1 MSRGLLLLLF
11 WTVALVGPRVARA
24 QAQDASGDPEVA
36 ALRASFE
43 YGKYAEVLDRAGA
56 RIDRGGLSEDELVE
70 LHKLAGLAAFN
81 LGRTEDA
88 TRHLR
93 ALLRLDPDYGLDP
106 FVVPPPA
113 VAFMEALKEEMGSEL
128 EFLRQ
133 ERRLRQEREKAEAE
147 RRERERLENE
157 VQRRRAEEL
166 ASQLTVRT
174 VEKRNFLVNFVPF
187 GAGQFQQGR
196 NSLGIVFA
204 ATEGALAVTS
214 IISFFAYDSLFEER
228 DIPLDN
234 VLDPDGKATIKVRYI
249 PTSRGRQADTWQLL
263 KLSSAAGFYTIYALG
278 VVDALY
284 HHEDQVIRTTVEPRA
299 QPPGP
304 SPGALP
310 SRASA
315 PSRDE
320 PSARVGL
327 YRTSGGLGAG
337 LTLFF

>member
-1 MSRGLLLLLF
+1 MNRGLALIALWLVL
-11 WTVALVGPRVARA
+11 WPPTVSLA
-24 QAQDASGDPEVA
+24 QENAGDPEVA
-36 ALRASFE
+36 ALRASFD

-81 LGRTEDA
+81 LGRTEEA
-88 TRHLR
+88 SRHLR
-93 ALLRLDPDYGLDP
+93 ALLRLDPDFSLDP

-113 VAFMEALKEEMGSEL
+113 VAFMEGIKSDMGNEL

-147 RRERERLENE
+147 RRERERVEAE
-157 VQRRRAEEL
+157 VLRRRAEEL
-166 ASQLTVRT
+166 AGQVTVRT

-214 IISFFAYDSLFEER
+214 VISYFAYESLFEER
-228 DIPLDN
+228 TIELDN
-234 VLDPDGKATIKVRYI
+234 VLDEDGKASITVRFI
-249 PTSRGRQADTWQLL
+249 PTNRERQRDTWQLL
-263 KLSSAAGFYTIYALG
+263 KLASAAGFYTIYALG

-284 HHEDQVIRTTVEPRA
+284 HHEDQVVRTSVETRDAPEGDSPRSDVSLT
-299 QPPGP
+299 
-304 SPGALP
+304 SPRRPRIPRPA
-310 SRASA
+310 ASL
-315 PSRDE
+315 
-320 PSARVGL
+320 GL
-327 YRTSGGLGAG
+327 YPTAGGLGAAF
-337 LTLFF
+337 TLSF

>member
-1 MSRGLLLLLF
+1 MSRGLPVLLCMLTLG
-11 WTVALVGPRVARA
+11 TPAAAV
-24 QAQDASGDPEVA
+24 AQDSGDPEVA

-56 RIDRGGLSEDELVE
+56 RIDRGDLGEDDLVE

-81 LGRTEDA
+81 LGRTDDA

-113 VAFMEALKEEMGSEL
+113 VAFLDALKEEMANEL
-128 EFLRQ
+128 ELLRQ
-133 ERRLRQEREKAEAE
+133 ERRLRQEREKAAAE
-147 RRERERLENE
+147 RRERERVETE
-157 VQRRRAEEL
+157 MQRRRAEEL
-166 ASQLTVRT
+166 ASQVTVRT

-204 ATEGALAVTS
+204 ASEGALAVTS
-214 IISFFAYDSLFEER
+214 IISFFAYDSLFEEQ
-228 DIPLDN
+228 DLPLDN
-234 VLDPDGKATIKVRYI
+234 VLDPDGRASIKVRFI
-249 PTSRGRQADTWQLL
+249 PTSRRAQRDTWQLL
-263 KLSSAAGFYTIYALG
+263 KLSSAAAFYTVYALG

-284 HHEDQVIRTTVEPRA
+284 HHEDQVVRTTVEPRA
-299 QPPGP
+299 DMPTP
-304 SPGALP
+304 SSPTPAAPLP
-310 SRASA
+310 SRSRVEA
-315 PSRDE
+315 PK
-320 PSARVGL
+320 PSTHLGL
-327 YRTSGGLGAG
+327 YPTSGGLGAG

>member
-1 MSRGLLLLLF
+1 MSRGLLLLL
-11 WTVALVGPRVARA
+11 WTLTLAPAAAG
-24 QAQDASGDPEVA
+24 AQDSGDPEVA

-56 RIDRGGLSEDELVE
+56 RIDRGDLSEDDLVE

-113 VAFMEALKEEMGSEL
+113 VAFLDSLKVEMSSEL

-133 ERRLRQEREKAEAE
+133 ERRLRQEREKAAAE
-147 RRERERLENE
+147 RRERERLEAE
-157 VQRRRAEEL
+157 VQRRRAEEM
-166 ASQLTVRT
+166 ARQVTVRT

-214 IISFFAYDSLFEER
+214 IISFFAYESLFEEQTV
-228 DIPLDN
+228 LMDN
-234 VLDPDGKATIKVRYI
+234 VLDPDGQASIRVRYI
-249 PTSRGRQADTWQLL
+249 PTNRRKQRDTWQLL

-284 HHEDQVIRTTVEPRA
+284 HHEDHVIRTTVEPRPDA
-299 QPPGP
+299 PAP
-304 SPGALP
+304 
-310 SRASA
+310 ASA
-315 PSRDE
+315 PPGTLST
-320 PSARVGL
+320 RVGL

>member
-1 MSRGLLLLLF
+1 MSRGLLLLL
-11 WTVALVGPRVARA
+11 WVLALAAPATVL
-24 QAQDASGDPEVA
+24 AQDSGDSEVDS
-36 ALRASFE
+36 LRASFE

-56 RIDRGGLSEDELVE
+56 RIDRGGLAEHELVE

-113 VAFMEALKEEMGSEL
+113 VAFLDALKEEMSSEL

-133 ERRLRQEREKAEAE
+133 EQRLRQEREKAEAE
-147 RRERERLENE
+147 RRERERVEAE

-166 ASQLTVRT
+166 ASQVTVRT

-196 NSLGIVFA
+196 TSLGIVFA

-214 IISFFAYDSLFEER
+214 IISFFAYDSLFEEQVI
-228 DIPLDN
+228 DLDN
-234 VLDPDGKATIKVRYI
+234 VLDPDGRASVRVRFI
-249 PTSRGRQADTWQLL
+249 PTSRRRQRDTWQLL

-299 QPPGP
+299 PPP
-304 SPGALP
+304 TP
-310 SRASA
+310 SRAEA
-315 PSRDE
+315 PGT
-320 PSARVGL
+320 SARLSL
-327 YRTSGGLGAG
+327 YSPSGGLGAG
-337 LTLFF
+337 LTLIF

>member
-1 MSRGLLLLLF
+1 MSRGRFLLLL
-11 WTVALVGPRVARA
+11 WALVLAAPAA
-24 QAQDASGDPEVA
+24 LAQDSGDPEVD

-56 RIDRGGLSEDELVE
+56 RIDRGGLAEDDLVE

-113 VAFMEALKEEMGSEL
+113 VAFLDALKEEMSSEL

-147 RRERERLENE
+147 RRERERVEAE

-166 ASQLTVRT
+166 ASQVTVRT

-214 IISFFAYDSLFEER
+214 IISFFAYDSLFEEQTI
-228 DIPLDN
+228 DLDN
-234 VLDPDGKATIKVRYI
+234 VLDPDGKASVRIRYI
-249 PTSRGRQADTWQLL
+249 PTSRGRQRDTWQLL

-284 HHEDQVIRTTVEPRA
+284 HHEDQVIRTTVEPRPEA
-299 QPPGP
+299 PTP
-304 SPGALP
+304 SPNP
-310 SRASA
+310 PR
-315 PSRDE
+315 P
-320 PSARVGL
+320 PRVEANTPPPRLSL
-327 YRTSGGLGAG
+327 YSTSGGLGAG

>member
-1 MSRGLLLLLF
+1 MSRGLLLLL
-11 WTVALVGPRVARA
+11 WALVLTPVAA
-24 QAQDASGDPEVA
+24 NAQDAGDPEVA

-56 RIDRGGLSEDELVE
+56 RIDRGDLSEDELVE

-81 LGRTEDA
+81 LGRPEDA
-88 TRHLR
+88 KRHLR

-113 VAFMEALKEEMGSEL
+113 VAFLEALKAEMSSEL

-133 ERRLRQEREKAEAE
+133 ERRLRQEREKAAVE
-147 RRERERLENE
+147 RRERERLEAE

-166 ASQLTVRT
+166 ARQVTVRT

-214 IISFFAYDSLFEER
+214 IISFFAYESLFEEQTVL
-228 DIPLDN
+228 LDN
-234 VLDPDGKATIKVRYI
+234 VLDPDGQASLRVRYI
-249 PTSRGRQADTWQLL
+249 PTNRRTQRDTWQLL
-263 KLSSAAGFYTIYALG
+263 KLSSAAAFYTVYALG

-299 QPPGP
+299 DPSASPSAPPGT
-304 SPGALP
+304 LP
-310 SRASA
+310 SRARA
-315 PSRDE
+315 DVPQ
-320 PSARVGL
+320 PSARVSL
-327 YRTSGGLGAG
+327 YPTSGGLGAG
-337 LTLFF
+337 LTLSF

>member
-1 MSRGLLLLLF
+1 MSRGLFPLLWVL
-11 WTVALVGPRVARA
+11 ALAMPAVVR
-24 QAQDASGDPEVA
+24 AQDAGDPEVD

-43 YGKYAEVLDRAGA
+43 YGKYAEVLARAGA
-56 RIDRGGLSEDELVE
+56 RIDRGELAEEDLVE

-93 ALLRLDPDYGLDP
+93 ALLRLDPDYSLDP

-113 VAFMEALKEEMGSEL
+113 VAFLDALKDGMSSEL

-147 RRERERLENE
+147 RRERERMEAE
-157 VQRRRAEEL
+157 MQRRRAEEL

-214 IISFFAYDSLFEER
+214 IISFFAYESLFEEQVI
-228 DIPLDN
+228 DLDN
-234 VLDPDGKATIKVRYI
+234 VLDPDGRASIRVRFI
-249 PTSRGRQADTWQLL
+249 PTSRGRQRDTWQLL

-284 HHEDQVIRTTVEPRA
+284 HHEDQVIRTTVEPR
-299 QPPGP
+299 P
-304 SPGALP
+304 SPP
-310 SRASA
+310 SPPRANAS
-315 PSRDE
+315 ST
-320 PSARVGL
+320 STRVGL
-327 YRTSGGLGAG
+327 YSLAGGLGAG
-337 LTLFF
+337 LTHTF

>member
-1 MSRGLLLLLF
+1 MSRGRFLLLLWML
-11 WTVALVGPRVARA
+11 ALAAPAA
-24 QAQDASGDPEVA
+24 FAQDSGDPEVD

-56 RIDRGGLSEDELVE
+56 RIDRGGLNEDELVE

-113 VAFMEALKEEMGSEL
+113 VAFLDALKEEMSSEL

-133 ERRLRQEREKAEAE
+133 ERRLRQEREKTEAE
-147 RRERERLENE
+147 RRERERVEAE

-166 ASQLTVRT
+166 TSQVTVRT

-214 IISFFAYDSLFEER
+214 IISFFAYESLFEEQVI
-228 DIPLDN
+228 DLDN
-234 VLDPDGKATIKVRYI
+234 VLDPDGKASIRVRYI
-249 PTSRGRQADTWQLL
+249 PTSRSRQRDTWQLL

-284 HHEDQVIRTTVEPRA
+284 HHEDQVIRTTVEPREA
-299 QPPGP
+299 PPSGP
-304 SPGALP
+304 RSPTSP
-310 SRASA
+310 PRVEA
-315 PSRDE
+315 PAPPPRLS
-320 PSARVGL
+320 L
-327 YRTSGGLGAG
+327 YSTSGGLGAG

>member
-1 MSRGLLLLLF
+1 MSRGLFPLLWVL
-11 WTVALVGPRVARA
+11 ALAMPAVVR
-24 QAQDASGDPEVA
+24 AQDAGDPEVD

-43 YGKYAEVLDRAGA
+43 YGKYAEVLARAGA
-56 RIDRGGLSEDELVE
+56 RIDRGELAEEDLVE

-93 ALLRLDPDYGLDP
+93 ALLRLDPDYSLDP

-113 VAFMEALKEEMGSEL
+113 VAFLDALKDDMSSEL

-147 RRERERLENE
+147 RRERERMEAE
-157 VQRRRAEEL
+157 MQRRRAEEL

-214 IISFFAYDSLFEER
+214 IISFFAYESLFEEQVI
-228 DIPLDN
+228 DLDN
-234 VLDPDGKATIKVRYI
+234 VLDPDGRASIRVRFI
-249 PTSRGRQADTWQLL
+249 PTSRGRQRDTWQLL

-284 HHEDQVIRTTVEPRA
+284 HHEDQVIRTTVEPR
-299 QPPGP
+299 P
-304 SPGALP
+304 SPP
-310 SRASA
+310 SPPRANAS
-315 PSRDE
+315 ST
-320 PSARVGL
+320 STRVGL
-327 YRTSGGLGAG
+327 YSLAGGLGAG
-337 LTLFF
+337 LTHTF

>member
-1 MSRGLLLLLF
+1 MSRGRILLLL
-11 WTVALVGPRVARA
+11 WTLVLTAPAAFA
-24 QAQDASGDPEVA
+24 QNSGDPEVD

-56 RIDRGGLSEDELVE
+56 RIDRGGLGEDDLLE

-113 VAFMEALKEEMGSEL
+113 VAFFEGLKEEMSSEL

-147 RRERERLENE
+147 RRERERLEAE

-166 ASQLTVRT
+166 ASQVTVRT
-174 VEKRNFLVNFVPF
+174 VERRNFLVNFVPF

-214 IISFFAYDSLFEER
+214 IISFFAYESLFEEQVI
-228 DIPLDN
+228 DLDN
-234 VLDPDGKATIKVRYI
+234 VLDPDGKASVRVRFI
-249 PTSRGRQADTWQLL
+249 PINRSRQRDTWQLL

-284 HHEDQVIRTTVEPRA
+284 HHEDQVTRTTVEPR
-299 QPPGP
+299 PELPTP
-304 SPGALP
+304 SPNPRGP
-310 SRASA
+310 PRVEA
-315 PSRDE
+315 PPPPPRLN
-320 PSARVGL
+320 L
-327 YRTSGGLGAG
+327 YSTSGGLGAG

>member
-1 MSRGLLLLLF
+1 MSRGLFPLLWVL
-11 WTVALVGPRVARA
+11 ALAMPAVVR
-24 QAQDASGDPEVA
+24 AQDAGDPEVD

-43 YGKYAEVLDRAGA
+43 YGKYAEVLARAGA
-56 RIDRGGLSEDELVE
+56 RIDRGELAEEDLVE

-93 ALLRLDPDYGLDP
+93 ALLRLDPDYSLDP

-113 VAFMEALKEEMGSEL
+113 VAFLDALKDEMSSEL

-147 RRERERLENE
+147 RRERERMEAE
-157 VQRRRAEEL
+157 MQRRRAEEL

-174 VEKRNFLVNFVPF
+174 VERRNFLVNFVPF

-214 IISFFAYDSLFEER
+214 IISFFAYESLFEEQVI
-228 DIPLDN
+228 DLDN
-234 VLDPDGKATIKVRYI
+234 VLDPDGRASIRVRFI
-249 PTSRGRQADTWQLL
+249 PTSRGRQRDTWQLL

-284 HHEDQVIRTTVEPRA
+284 HHEDQVIRTTVEPR
-299 QPPGP
+299 P
-304 SPGALP
+304 SPP
-310 SRASA
+310 SPPRANAS
-315 PSRDE
+315 ST
-320 PSARVGL
+320 STRVGL
-327 YRTSGGLGAG
+327 YSLAGGLGAG
-337 LTLFF
+337 LTHTF

>member
-1 MSRGLLLLLF
+1 MSRGLLLLL
-11 WTVALVGPRVARA
+11 WALVLAPLAA
-24 QAQDASGDPEVA
+24 NAQDSGDPEVV

-56 RIDRGGLSEDELVE
+56 RIDRGDLSEDDLVE

-88 TRHLR
+88 QRHLR

-113 VAFMEALKEEMGSEL
+113 VAFLEALKAEMSSEL

-133 ERRLRQEREKAEAE
+133 ERRLRQEREKAAAE
-147 RRERERLENE
+147 RRERERLEAE

-166 ASQLTVRT
+166 ARQVTVRT

-214 IISFFAYDSLFEER
+214 IISFFAYESLFEEQTVL
-228 DIPLDN
+228 LDN
-234 VLDPDGKATIKVRYI
+234 VLDPDGQASLRVRYI
-249 PTSRGRQADTWQLL
+249 PTNRRTQRDTWQLL
-263 KLSSAAGFYTIYALG
+263 KLSSAAAFYTIYALG

-299 QPPGP
+299 DPAAP
-304 SPGALP
+304 SSTAPGALP
-310 SRASA
+310 SRARSDA
-315 PSRDE
+315 PR
-320 PSARVGL
+320 PSTRVSL
-327 YRTSGGLGAG
+327 YPTSGGLGAG

>member
-1 MSRGLLLLLF
+1 MSRGLLPLLWVL
-11 WTVALVGPRVARA
+11 ALAAPTLAL
-24 QAQDASGDPEVA
+24 AQDSGDPEVD

-56 RIDRGGLSEDELVE
+56 RIDRGGLAEDELVE

-113 VAFMEALKEEMGSEL
+113 VAFFDGLKADMASEL

-147 RRERERLENE
+147 RRERERVEAE

-166 ASQLTVRT
+166 ASQVTVRV

-214 IISFFAYDSLFEER
+214 IISFFAYDSLFEEQVI
-228 DIPLDN
+228 DLDN
-234 VLDPDGKATIKVRYI
+234 VLDQDGRASVRVRFI
-249 PTSRGRQADTWQLL
+249 PTSRGRQRDTWQLL

-284 HHEDQVIRTTVEPRA
+284 HHEDQVIRTTVEPREA
-299 QPPGP
+299 PPTP
-304 SPGALP
+304 KRAEAPGT
-310 SRASA
+310 ST
-315 PSRDE
+315 
-320 PSARVGL
+320 RVGL
-327 YRTSGGLGAG
+327 YSQAGGLGAG
-337 LTLFF
+337 LTLTF

>member
-1 MSRGLLLLLF
+1 MNRGLALIALWLVL
-11 WTVALVGPRVARA
+11 WHPTVSLA
-24 QAQDASGDPEVA
+24 QENAGDPEVA
-36 ALRASFE
+36 ALRASFD

-81 LGRTEDA
+81 LGRTEEA
-88 TRHLR
+88 SRHLR
-93 ALLRLDPDYGLDP
+93 ALLRLDPDFSLDP

-113 VAFMEALKEEMGSEL
+113 VAFMESIKSDMGNEL

-147 RRERERLENE
+147 RRERERVEAE
-157 VQRRRAEEL
+157 VLRRRAEEL
-166 ASQLTVRT
+166 AGQVTIRT

-214 IISFFAYDSLFEER
+214 VISYFAYESLFEER
-228 DIPLDN
+228 TIELDN
-234 VLDPDGKATIKVRYI
+234 VLDEDGKASITVRFI
-249 PTSRGRQADTWQLL
+249 PTNRERQRDTWQLL
-263 KLSSAAGFYTIYALG
+263 KLASAAGFYTIYALG

-284 HHEDQVIRTTVEPRA
+284 HHEDQVVRTTVETRDAPEGDSPRSDFSLT
-299 QPPGP
+299 
-304 SPGALP
+304 SPRRPRIPRPA
-310 SRASA
+310 ASL
-315 PSRDE
+315 
-320 PSARVGL
+320 GL
-327 YRTSGGLGAG
+327 YPTAGGLGAAF
-337 LTLFF
+337 TLSF

>member
-1 MSRGLLLLLF
+1 MSRGLFFLL
-11 WTVALVGPRVARA
+11 WTWTLVAPAAAV
-24 QAQDASGDPEVA
+24 AQDSGDPEVA

-56 RIDRGGLSEDELVE
+56 RIDRGDLVEDDLVE

-113 VAFMEALKEEMGSEL
+113 VAFLDELKEEMTNEL
-128 EFLRQ
+128 ELLRQ
-133 ERRLRQEREKAEAE
+133 ERRLRQEREKAAAE
-147 RRERERLENE
+147 RRERERVEAE
-157 VQRRRAEEL
+157 MQRRRAEEL
-166 ASQLTVRT
+166 ASQVTVRT

-204 ATEGALAVTS
+204 ASEGALAVTS
-214 IISFFAYDSLFEER
+214 IISFFAYDSLFVEQ
-228 DIPLDN
+228 DLLLDN
-234 VLDPDGKATIKVRYI
+234 VLDPDGRASIKVRFI
-249 PTSRGRQADTWQLL
+249 PTNRRTQRDTWQLL
-263 KLSSAAGFYTIYALG
+263 KLSSAAAFYTVYALG

-284 HHEDQVIRTTVEPRA
+284 HHEDQVVRTTVEPRA
-299 QPPGP
+299 DPQPSSPGP
-304 SPGALP
+304 SAPLP
-310 SRASA
+310 SRSRAEA
-315 PSRDE
+315 PK
-320 PSARVGL
+320 PSALVGL
-327 YRTSGGLGAG
+327 YPTSGGLGAG

>member
-1 MSRGLLLLLF
+1 MSRGLLPLLWVL
-11 WTVALVGPRVARA
+11 ALAVPAAVR
-24 QAQDASGDPEVA
+24 AQDAGDPEVA

-43 YGKYAEVLDRAGA
+43 YGKYAEVLERAGA
-56 RIDRGGLSEDELVE
+56 RIDRGELAEEELVE

-93 ALLRLDPDYGLDP
+93 ALLRLDPDYSLDP

-113 VAFMEALKEEMGSEL
+113 VAFLDALKDEMSSEL

-133 ERRLRQEREKAEAE
+133 ERRLRQEREKAQAE
-147 RRERERLENE
+147 RRERERMEAE
-157 VQRRRAEEL
+157 MQRRRAEEL

-174 VEKRNFLVNFVPF
+174 VERRNFLVNFVPF

-214 IISFFAYDSLFEER
+214 IISFFAYESLFEEQVI
-228 DIPLDN
+228 DLDN
-234 VLDPDGKATIKVRYI
+234 VLDPDGRASIRVRFI
-249 PTSRGRQADTWQLL
+249 PTSRGRQRDTWQLL

-284 HHEDQVIRTTVEPRA
+284 HHEDQVIRTTVEPR
-299 QPPGP
+299 P
-304 SPGALP
+304 SPP
-310 SRASA
+310 SPPRAKDS
-315 PSRDE
+315 ST
-320 PSARVGL
+320 STRVGL
-327 YRTSGGLGAG
+327 YSLTGGLGAG
-337 LTLFF
+337 LTHTF